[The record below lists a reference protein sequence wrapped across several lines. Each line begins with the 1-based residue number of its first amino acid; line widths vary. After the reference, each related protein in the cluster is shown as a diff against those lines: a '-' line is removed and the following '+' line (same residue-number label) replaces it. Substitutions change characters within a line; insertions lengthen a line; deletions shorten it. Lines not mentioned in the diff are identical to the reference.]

1 MSLLLCLEGGGV
13 QPWMRIPYICITIG
27 HLLMR
32 SEHDAHVIIFA
43 DNWQCEIV
51 YPKVIHRL
59 RTFCEECDVNFSPFE
74 QFCQATHD
82 PWMNLIFMP
91 LDDLQ
96 MMLTGEA
103 LASFIA
109 PSPEALTSSTLVIH
123 SCLNVRFEG
132 MMVCELT
139 KLLLDV

>member
-1 MSLLLCLEGGGV
+1 
-13 QPWMRIPYICITIG
+13 
-27 HLLMR
+27 
-32 SEHDAHVIIFA
+32 
-43 DNWQCEIV
+43 
-51 YPKVIHRL
+51 
-59 RTFCEECDVNFSPFE
+59 
-74 QFCQATHD
+74 
-82 PWMNLIFMP
+82 MNLIFTP

-109 PSPEALTSSTLVIH
+109 PSPEALTSSTSVIH

-132 MMVCELT
+132 MMVCELM